1 MTPEPTPEKSRYTEM
16 ETQPPTITSSSE
28 HPRAAFPGGASVSG
42 ATSAVATPG
51 LSARSTLT
59 VREAAAVLRVNVKT
73 LYAEINANR
82 FPAIRLGRVIRI
94 ATSVVASFIEQG
106 RVVPTGAIHASKTRT

>member
-1 MTPEPTPEKSRYTEM
+1 M
-16 ETQPPTITSSSE
+16 ENQKAAITSSSDRMRGVS
-28 HPRAAFPGGASVSG
+28 PDGASVSDVKS
-42 ATSAVATPG
+42 TVATPS

-106 RVVPTGAIHASKTRT
+106 RVVPTGEIHASKTRT